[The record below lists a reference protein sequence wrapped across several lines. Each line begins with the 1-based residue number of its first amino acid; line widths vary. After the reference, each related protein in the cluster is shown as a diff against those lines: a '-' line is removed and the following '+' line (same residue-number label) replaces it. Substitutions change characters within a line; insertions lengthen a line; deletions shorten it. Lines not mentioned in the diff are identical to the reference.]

1 MERAKETELNILKG
15 SFLTSSDICKILKIG
30 RKKCLALFHREDFPG
45 FIYGK
50 TFLVEKTKNAAVPA
64 YFWKIKGLKYTNKCK
79 NPAKPA
85 YF

>member
-50 TFLVEKTKNAAVPA
+50 TFLVEKNAFLEFFKVRNVILQDTTIN
-64 YFWKIKGLKYTNKCK
+64 FE
-79 NPAKPA
+79 
-85 YF
+85 

>member
-15 SFLTSSDICKILKIG
+15 LFLTPSDMCKILKIG

-50 TFLVEKTKNAAVPA
+50 TFLVEKNAFLEFFKVRNLILQDTTIN
-64 YFWKIKGLKYTNKCK
+64 FE
-79 NPAKPA
+79 
-85 YF
+85 